1 MSKIYKN
8 MSIYLMLYIVLQPI
22 LDVITGFSIKSGA
35 SPVLTVGIVVR
46 MLVMVLAAGY
56 VIYNKNQLKYE
67 DYKKLLIYISI
78 LSVLV
83 VINLGTSFMLKPLF
97 SVKAELSAIAKTLYF
112 IVMLI
117 AYIIAFKDLLRS
129 NFGKQFFPKMTYYA
143 MMIVDFVMI
152 VAHFTHTNFNAYKY
166 MKAGESGWF
175 FAANEIGSLLAIA
188 LPLVI
193 LYVVQNS
200 KSWKQWYYWI
210 GLVATIYA
218 CLLLGTKVGVF
229 AIIGTLAVAVIV
241 SLAKVIMTR
250 GKNKRFIVL
259 FILFVLATGGV
270 KLAYPKMAAS
280 QNIAIQKQFIKQQ
293 RQQQKYL
300 KDLKH
305 KKKSSLTKDEKKYLK
320 KMTAGE
326 KEVIEGDEV
335 KDTTKSL
342 IFSSRTVYLDRLQNY
357 YNKAPLMQKI
367 FGMGVGGNYEKEPKT
382 AEMDYFDLFYE
393 YGIVGFIIVI
403 IPLLL
408 SLLSIAIYTV
418 KHIRIIFTFKY
429 AMMLSSVGL
438 GVSIA
443 LISGHVL
450 MAPAVSI
457 YLVTVLAYLLVDY
470 KKRNINEK
478 NIEID

>member
-8 MSIYLMLYIVLQPI
+8 MSVYMMLYIILQPI
-22 LDVITGFSIKSGA
+22 LDVVTGFTIKSGA
-35 SPVLTVGIVVR
+35 SPVLTVGIIVR
-46 MLVMVLAAGY
+46 MLVMILAAGY
-56 VIYNKNQLKYE
+56 VIYSRNQLKYE
-67 DYKKLLIYISI
+67 DYKKLLIYILI
-78 LSVLV
+78 LAVLL
-83 VINLGTSFMLKPLF
+83 VINLGVSFTMKPVF
-97 SVKAELSAIAKTLYF
+97 SVKSELSAIAKTVYF

-117 AYIIAFKDLLRS
+117 TYIIAFKDL
-129 NFGKQFFPKMTYYA
+129 FKGGYAKEFFPKMTYYA
-143 MMIVDFVMI
+143 MLIVDFVMI

-193 LYVVQNS
+193 LYVVQKS
-200 KSWKQWYYWI
+200 KTWKQWYYWI

-229 AIIGTLAVAVIV
+229 AIIGTLVIAVVVAFANVVIT
-241 SLAKVIMTR
+241 K
-250 GKNKRFIVL
+250 GKDKRFIVL

-280 QNIAIQKQFIKQQ
+280 QNIAIQKQYIKQQ
-293 RQQQKYL
+293 RQQNKYL
-300 KDLKH
+300 KELKH
-305 KKKSSLTKDEKKYLK
+305 KEKDDLTTAEKKYLK

-326 KEVIEGDEV
+326 KEVIESDEV
-335 KDTTKSL
+335 KNTTRSL

-357 YNKAPLMQKI
+357 YNKAPLAQKI
-367 FGMGVGGNYEKEPKT
+367 FGMGVGGNYDKEPKT

-393 YGIVGFIIVI
+393 YGIVGFIVVI

-408 SLLSIAIYTV
+408 ALLKIAIYTL
-418 KHIRIIFTFKY
+418 KHFRIVFTFKY
-429 AMMLSSVGL
+429 AMILSSIGL
-438 GVSIA
+438 GISIA

-457 YLVTVLAYLLVDY
+457 YLATALAFLLVDY
-470 KKRNINEK
+470 KYRNVHEK